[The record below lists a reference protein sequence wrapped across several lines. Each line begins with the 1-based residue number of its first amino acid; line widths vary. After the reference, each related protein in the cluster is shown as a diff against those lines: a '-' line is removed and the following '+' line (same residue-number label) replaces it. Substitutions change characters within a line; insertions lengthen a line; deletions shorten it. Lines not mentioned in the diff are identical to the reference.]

1 MRQFLCDSFPDSSG
15 KLIVKGKNYRYL
27 VKVLRFSEGEELDAR
42 LPDGNLVRFFVE
54 RIQKEIV
61 VLKLSE
67 QNLRQFHERELP
79 QNTGIYNTSGEKGYG
94 SVGDKT
100 TQGVQAAEIQDF
112 AERTPNL
119 WLFQF
124 LPKPQKMDLI
134 VRQATECGVRYIVPI
149 CGAFSVKNDSSG
161 RKERWE
167 RIIREARQQSGS
179 AVATEIKE
187 VMSVRAAADMW
198 KQFVTDLKNECA
210 ETDNTGAGVF
220 TANLAE
226 NGTSASSVTNCDET
240 GVSEK
245 IREKEVS
252 CVKKACAFIL
262 DENPSSGKNCLSC
275 LDKTS
280 VSAAAIAVGCEGGI
294 SDEERKVLLEAEFM
308 PLHFTTNVLR
318 AETAS
323 LYGIAVIQQFFS
335 AD

>member
-54 RIQKEIV
+54 RVQQQQMSA
-61 VLKLSE
+61 VLRLVSPEPVQSCSE
-67 QNLRQFHERELP
+67 ADF
-79 QNTGIYNTSGEKGYG
+79 SGGKSLYG
-94 SVGDKT
+94 TTNSGKT
-100 TQGVQAAEIQDF
+100 TQGVQASEVQGF
-112 AERTPNL
+112 ADRMPEL

-149 CGAFSVKNDSSG
+149 SGAFSVKNDSSG

-198 KQFVTDLKNECA
+198 KKRAESTGKTAASSSLDNSAQTGPDGAATDK
-210 ETDNTGAGVF
+210 
-220 TANLAE
+220 TANAG
-226 NGTSASSVTNCDET
+226 NS
-240 GVSEK
+240 
-245 IREKEVS
+245 
-252 CVKKACAFIL
+252 CAFIL
-262 DENPSSGKNCLSC
+262 DENPSCGKESLSRI
-275 LDKTS
+275 DKTS

-294 SDEERKVLLEAEFM
+294 SDDERKVLLEAGFM